1 MRRIVSRN
9 TARENGKSQ
18 KNKTNI
24 TDKTVNEIKNLAENA
39 DQNELEK
46 WLIEEMENKERITV
60 INLLEE
66 KLNG

>member
-24 TDKTVNEIKNLAENA
+24 TDKTVNEIENLAENV